1 MRVGNEVV
9 AYLGIARKRKEE
21 ICSATITSRRTYQ
34 PLHCCRGVVEVHE
47 AFTVPALMALLH
59 EGAEFDFVYI
69 DASHTHSDTLLDA
82 MLTWRMVATGGV
94 VVFDDY
100 QWPNH
105 PR

>member
-1 MRVGNEVV
+1 MQCYDNQPSYVPAV
-9 AYLGIARKRKEE
+9 ALLQG
-21 ICSATITSRRTYQ
+21 
-34 PLHCCRGVVEVHE
+34 GGGG
-47 AFTVPALMALLH
+47 ALMALLH